1 MRAPLLLALPL
12 LGLLSACSEP
22 YEPKPLASNG
32 SATPLIGSAAVAQP
46 LNGTIPANPYMTSN
60 GSSYMHSDG
69 YSSDTHPGPG
79 PLGRDVQVNSR
90 DGSRKPGGMCP
101 IHTFDQQGRLVVLCA
116 NLMQFELQLLEP
128 LTLKLLARY
137 PLPPRPSTFHALITL
152 DPDKIMAD
160 TSGAYF
166 YVDEQNRVVIA
177 DAEQHIQR
185 VVHRQDESGAWSF
198 EAVDNWDLSDKVP
211 HDCVK
216 PANWFPKG
224 ECDPVTGVMPDH
236 RGLIWWITR
245 RGRIG
250 TLNPDTGK
258 VQGIQLANEEIQNG
272 MSVAAD
278 GVYLV
283 SDHAMYRF
291 VADAE
296 GKPVQGWREVYDRGT
311 ARKVGAIN
319 QGSGTT
325 PTLLGERYVTITD
338 NSDGRINLLVY
349 RREQDYAGNRLIC
362 KLPVFDNNASATDN
376 SAIGWGRSIIL
387 ENNAGYT
394 SAFAQKDWQAVHGGI
409 SRIDIRTDE
418 SGCDRI
424 WESKERS
431 PSVVPKLSVSNGLLY
446 FYTFEPQPDGENAWY
461 LMALDFDSGQ
471 TRFKALS
478 GVGQAFD
485 NNWSPITLAPDGT
498 AYVGT
503 FGGLVALWDKG
514 VNATNEQPRV
524 SASGG
529 QP

>member
-1 MRAPLLLALPL
+1 M
-12 LGLLSACSEP
+12 
-22 YEPKPLASNG
+22 
-32 SATPLIGSAAVAQP
+32 
-46 LNGTIPANPYMTSN
+46 
-60 GSSYMHSDG
+60 
-69 YSSDTHPGPG
+69 
-79 PLGRDVQVNSR
+79 
-90 DGSRKPGGMCP
+90 
-101 IHTFDQQGRLVVLCA
+101 
-116 NLMQFELQLLEP
+116 
-128 LTLKLLARY
+128 
-137 PLPPRPSTFHALITL
+137 
-152 DPDKIMAD
+152 
-160 TSGAYF
+160 
-166 YVDEQNRVVIA
+166 
-177 DAEQHIQR
+177 
-185 VVHRQDESGAWSF
+185 
-198 EAVDNWDLSDKVP
+198 
-211 HDCVK
+211 
-216 PANWFPKG
+216 
-224 ECDPVTGVMPDH
+224 
-236 RGLIWWITR
+236 
-245 RGRIG
+245 
-250 TLNPDTGK
+250 
-258 VQGIQLANEEIQNG
+258 ANEEIQNG

-291 VADAE
+291 AADAD

-311 ARKVGAIN
+311 GRKVGAIN

-394 SAFAQKDWQAVHGGI
+394 SAFAQKDWPAVHGGI

-514 VNATNEQPRV
+514 VNATIGQTHE
-524 SASGG
+524 G

>member
-1 MRAPLLLALPL
+1 MRAPLLLVLPL
-12 LGLLSACSEP
+12 LSLLSACSEP
-22 YEPKPLASNG
+22 YDPQPLDSAGSAAPLMGNAASAQPLAGNVPAHPFMASNG
-32 SATPLIGSAAVAQP
+32 
-46 LNGTIPANPYMTSN
+46 NG
-60 GSSYMHSDG
+60 YMHGDG
-69 YSSDTHPGPG
+69 FSSDTHPGPG
-79 PLGRDVQVNSR
+79 PLGQDVQVNSR

-101 IHTFDQQGRLVVLCA
+101 IHTFDRQGRLVVLCA

-128 LTLKLLARY
+128 RTLKLLARY

-166 YVDEQNRVVIA
+166 YIDEQDRVVIA

-185 VVHRQDESGAWSF
+185 VTHRQDENGRWLF
-198 EAVDNWDLSDKVP
+198 EQVDNWDLGSTVP
-211 HDCVK
+211 HDCVR
-216 PANWFPKG
+216 PTSWFPKG
-224 ECDPVTGVMPDH
+224 ECDPITGVMPDH
-236 RGLIWWITR
+236 QGLIWWITR
-245 RGRIG
+245 RGRLG
-250 TLNPDTGK
+250 TLNPHTGQI
-258 VQGIQLANEEIQNG
+258 QGIQLANEEIQNG
-272 MSVAAD
+272 LSVAAD

-291 VADAE
+291 AADAT
-296 GKPVQGWREVYDRGT
+296 GKPVQGWREAYDRGT
-311 ARKVGAIN
+311 GRKVGAIN

-349 RREQDYAGNRLIC
+349 RREQAFTGNRLIC
-362 KLPVFDNNASATDN
+362 KLPVFAQNASATDN

-394 SAFAQKDWQAVHGGI
+394 SAFAQKDWQAVSGGI
-409 SRIDIRTDE
+409 SRIDIRADE
-418 SGCDRI
+418 SGCDLV
-424 WESKERS
+424 WTSTERS

-446 FYTFEPQPDGENAWY
+446 FYTFEPQPNGENAWY
-461 LMALDFDSGQ
+461 LMALDFNSGK

-503 FGGLVALWDKG
+503 FGGLVALWDKAADTPAERNQKG
-514 VNATNEQPRV
+514 EW
-524 SASGG
+524 
-529 QP
+529 